1 MKTRKDLKRMSACMQ
16 MVKNPLKQRAVGN
29 YAIDADPSVKIPT
42 PKTTK
47 VNTEAAN
54 KLLTRFFKEHPKSS
68 ITKDGPLSKA
78 ITAGDEKEYNSLMLS
93 RSGFTTST
101 NP

>member
-1 MKTRKDLKRMSACMQ
+1 MSACMQ
-16 MVKNPLKQRAVGN
+16 MVKNPLKQGVGN

-42 PKTTK
+42 PETTK
-47 VNTEAAN
+47 KSNTEASN
-54 KLLTRFFKEHPKSS
+54 RLLTKFFKEHPASS
-68 ITKDGPLSKA
+68 ITEGGPLSKA
-78 ITAGDEKEYNSLMLS
+78 ISKGDEKEYNSLMLS